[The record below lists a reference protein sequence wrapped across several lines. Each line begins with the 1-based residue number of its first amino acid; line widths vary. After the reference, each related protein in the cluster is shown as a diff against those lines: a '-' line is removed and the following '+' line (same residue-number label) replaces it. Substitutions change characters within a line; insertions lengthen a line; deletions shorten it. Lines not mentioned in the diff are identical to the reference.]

1 MLGKTF
7 TCALIT
13 PCSAFNQSIQLDSV
27 RTGKQILPEFLVPR
41 WKWQH
46 IPVGTRDQWPVSAVT
61 GGKADWQLFLSMCSS
76 TSNVCRPQSGT
87 RMKHALMNF
96 ADTSL
101 FPVIAK
107 ALLLCHSRSLSWRLL
122 GRVRA
127 RQSLAESLLRFSWRF
142 SSETF
147 LVAKC
152 NELPPHPHRLS
163 STANTNCKITG
174 SDRGDLKEA
183 EPRKSFVWE
192 RLSLPLSN
200 WWLAKFI
207 LQYLQ

>member
-1 MLGKTF
+1 MPAHSCRNQGSVARISCHWRQSRLAAILKHVLEYQQRLWTTERYQGETRPHELRWHKSLPSDRKSAA
-7 TCALIT
+7 ALSL
-13 PCSAFNQSIQLDSV
+13 PQPQLEAAQE
-27 RTGKQILPEFLVPR
+27 GE
-41 WKWQH
+41 
-46 IPVGTRDQWPVSAVT
+46 GTAV
-61 GGKADWQLFLSMCSS
+61 
-76 TSNVCRPQSGT
+76 
-87 RMKHALMNF
+87 
-96 ADTSL
+96 
-101 FPVIAK
+101 
-107 ALLLCHSRSLSWRLL
+107 
-122 GRVRA
+122 
-127 RQSLAESLLRFSWRF
+127 SLAESLLRFSWRF

-152 NELPPHPHRLS
+152 NELPPPPHRWS

-183 EPRKSFVWE
+183 GPRKSFVWE